1 MGGTGMKS
9 AGFHLY
15 IAVGVAAM
23 VLAALVVN
31 ADVGAARSG
40 SVAVV
45 NLELNNTPIKDAIG
59 ALFQGT
65 GLKYYIE
72 PGVAGRVVEL
82 KIKGVTLDEGL
93 AALADAGGFTYRII
107 EGSYIIGP
115 AAVAYQQPE
124 ARAIVAARPG
134 PPPVAQ
140 SGSGPAVAAP
150 AKPQEMPE
158 RLPPIQQHIEGG
170 SSNVTIV
177 QPGSAGYGG
186 YGGYGPWGGYGSYQ
200 FGNVGIIGGWPGIS
214 VIGGS
219 PYVVGHMPP
228 GPPPPGMFGPD
239 LTRFL
244 NTQWA
249 VRSRFGVSW
258 PYYGPGF

>member
-1 MGGTGMKS
+1 MGGTGMKA

-15 IAVGVAAM
+15 IAVAVAAM
-23 VLAALVVN
+23 VLAPLVVN
-31 ADVGAARSG
+31 ADVVAARSG
-40 SVAVV
+40 SAVMV
-45 NLELNNTPIKDAIG
+45 NLELKNTPIKDAIG

-65 GLKYYIE
+65 GAKYYIQ

-82 KIKGVTLDEGL
+82 KLKGVTLDEGL
-93 AALADAGGFTYRII
+93 AALADAGGFTYKIMD
-107 EGSYIIGP
+107 GSYVIGP

-124 ARAIVAARPG
+124 ARAIVEAKPA
-134 PPPVAQ
+134 PPPVPQ
-140 SGSGPAVAAP
+140 SGAGPVAAAP

-170 SSNVTIV
+170 SSNVTIT
-177 QPGSAGYGG
+177 QAAPEGSGG
-186 YGGYGPWGGYGSYQ
+186 YGGYGPFQ

-249 VRSRFGVSW
+249 VRSRFGVGW
-258 PYYGPGF
+258 PYYGSGF

>member
-1 MGGTGMKS
+1 MKS
-9 AGFHLY
+9 AGFLVY
-15 IAVGVAAM
+15 IALGVAAVAM
-23 VLAALVVN
+23 APLV
-31 ADVGAARSG
+31 AQAEVGAVRSG
-40 SVAVV
+40 SAVVV
-45 NLELNNTPIKDAIG
+45 NLELKNTPIKDAVG

-65 GLKYYIE
+65 GLKYYIQ

-82 KIKGVTLDEGL
+82 RLKGVTLDEGL
-93 AALADAGGFTYRII
+93 AALADAGGFTYKII
-107 EGSYIIGP
+107 DGSYVIGP

-124 ARAIVAARPG
+124 ARAVVAAQPG
-134 PPPVAQ
+134 LPPVAQ
-140 SGSGPAVAAP
+140 SGSGPAVAAQP
-150 AKPQEMPE
+150 KPQEMPE
-158 RLPPIQQHIEGG
+158 RMPPIQQHIEGG
-170 SSNVTIV
+170 SSNVHIT
-177 QPGSAGYGG
+177 QAAPEGYGG
-186 YGGYGPWGGYGSYQ
+186 YGGYGPWGGGYGSYQ